1 MSDAKKKVMQ
11 AFLLICSEWSDSHFL
26 MFMKTHINLCEDFT
40 NIYKRFIEEK
50 WTSDERV
57 ITDIQ

>member
-26 MFMKTHINLCEDFT
+26 MFMKTHISTYAKILQ
-40 NIYKRFIEEK
+40 IYTKDLLKKNGLQMKE
-50 WTSDERV
+50 
-57 ITDIQ
+57 